1 MSDASGVRVDVA
13 NKEDIRSSAA
23 AYGYGGS
30 IGDFNIGMSSTAIA
44 KMAESK
50 TMTAMIVAV
59 AVIAVVVLI
68 KKGGA

>member
-1 MSDASGVRVDVA
+1 MPEASGVRVDVA
-13 NKEDIRSSAA
+13 NKEDVQSSAA

-30 IGDFNIGMSSTAIA
+30 IGDFNIGMSSTAMA
-44 KMAESK
+44 KMADSK
-50 TMTAMIVAV
+50 MMTVVIVSV